1 MLKKVVVENRWGIHA
16 EVASRLVALT
26 KKYKSHIFIKHQKK
40 TASLMNMVQ
49 LLALGVKYGD
59 EIILI
64 ADGEDEA
71 EAIAEAISVI
81 QHVNIKE

>member
-1 MLKKVVVENRWGIHA
+1 MLKKVVVENRWGIHVG
-16 EVASRLVALT
+16 VATTLHGLT
-26 KKYKSHIFIKHQKK
+26 NKYKSHIFIKHHKK

-59 EIILI
+59 EIIII

-71 EAIAEAISVI
+71 EAIEEAISVI
-81 QHVNIKE
+81 QHAK